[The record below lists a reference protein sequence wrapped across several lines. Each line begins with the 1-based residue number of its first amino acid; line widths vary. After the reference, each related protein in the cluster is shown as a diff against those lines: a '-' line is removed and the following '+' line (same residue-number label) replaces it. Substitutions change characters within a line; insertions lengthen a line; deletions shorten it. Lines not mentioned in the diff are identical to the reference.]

1 MSTLTALTDLD
12 LSGCGQI
19 YTLEPLSELRSLK
32 SLEFTSGHVTS
43 IEPLRNIVSLEA
55 LDHFSPAEVAELLA
69 HAACMRKDRVFIQGH
84 AVDFLAEVEEGVHGP
99 QVLHERFAATLGEA
113 FSLLGESSVESA
125 YEKFLTSYPYFS
137 STPWKA
143 WFGGTLTESGFGLY
157 RQRVERTPLANMVS
171 GAIGGACATLPFVD
185 EPDWSS
191 RWLAQLEKMRLSD
204 ARTLLAVAPEI
215 CLAYARVGEMEGL
228 WRWLREFTDPNEAA
242 ATDPL
247 HAAFARYQIKNGGL
261 EAATKHIFAIE
272 TVAIRD
278 PILAI
283 LVSVLADTNLESAS
297 THLLLIQTDSLR
309 MELALRLA
317 TKLGSS
323 DATIYRLV
331 IATGDSPGALA
342 ELMKTV
348 PDPAPH
354 IFLSTLSRQLQSD
367 RKNTLRRMAEL
378 YSREAEQRLAEAAM
392 ETEDLPPY
400 H

>member
-1 MSTLTALTDLD
+1 
-12 LSGCGQI
+12 
-19 YTLEPLSELRSLK
+19 
-32 SLEFTSGHVTS
+32 
-43 IEPLRNIVSLEA
+43 
-55 LDHFSPAEVAELLA
+55 
-69 HAACMRKDRVFIQGH
+69 
-84 AVDFLAEVEEGVHGP
+84 
-99 QVLHERFAATLGEA
+99 
-113 FSLLGESSVESA
+113 
-125 YEKFLTSYPYFS
+125 
-137 STPWKA
+137 
-143 WFGGTLTESGFGLY
+143 
-157 RQRVERTPLANMVS
+157 MVS

-247 HAAFARYQIKNGGL
+247 HAALARYQLKNGGL

-272 TVAIRD
+272 TISVRD
-278 PILAI
+278 PILAN

-297 THLLLIQTDSLR
+297 THLLLIHTDSLR

-317 TKLGSS
+317 AKLGCS

-331 IATGDSPGALA
+331 VAMGDSPGALA
-342 ELMKTV
+342 ELVKTV

-354 IFLSTLSRQLQSD
+354 IFLSTLSRQLQPA
-367 RKNTLRRMAEL
+367 RKTTLLKMAEI
-378 YSREAEQRLAEAAM
+378 YSREGERFIAKNSMKR
-392 ETEDLPPY
+392 
-400 H
+400 